1 MFKAIKNVVY
11 KNTTSGWIQHRVCA
25 LPGDA
30 ALMVRELNAIYP
42 A

>member
-1 MFKAIKNVVY
+1 MFKAVKSVVY
-11 KNTTSGWIQHRVCA
+11 KNTASGWVLHRVCS

-30 ALMVRELNAIYP
+30 VLMVRELNAIYP